1 MIREEGKGVF
11 AQNIFF
17 PLFFFGIS
25 AEAQRHRDILNVR
38 RGQRE
43 IQEGSVTIPFL
54 REETSRNGLAGS

>member
-1 MIREEGKGVF
+1 VIREEGKGVF

-17 PLFFFGIS
+17 PLFFGIS
-25 AEAQRHRDILNVR
+25 AEAQSHRNILNVK

-54 REETSRNGLAGS
+54 REETSRNRLAGS